1 MLYCLLVFIA
11 FLRTPVKTE
20 FKGVFL
26 GFLETNEK
34 DHQRLGNTVKAT
46 PSGKPMAK
54 IEHGNG
60 RRGAAIYF
68 NRNSIV
74 SGRGADH
81 RIQLESVTMKHQR
94 LCRHK
99 GVNFL
104 S

>member
-1 MLYCLLVFIA
+1 LVFIA
-11 FLRTPVKTE
+11 FLSTPVKTE

-54 IEHGNG
+54 IEESN
-60 RRGAAIYF
+60 RRKGAAIYF

-74 SGRGADH
+74 FTQGGDFL
-81 RIQLESVTMKHQR
+81 IQYYCILRRVLKPFGESPHY
-94 LCRHK
+94 
-99 GVNFL
+99 
-104 S
+104 